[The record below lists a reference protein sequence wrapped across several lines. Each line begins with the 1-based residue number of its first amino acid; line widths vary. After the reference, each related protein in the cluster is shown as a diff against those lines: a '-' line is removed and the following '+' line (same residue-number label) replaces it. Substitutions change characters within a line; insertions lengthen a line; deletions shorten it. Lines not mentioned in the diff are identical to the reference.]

1 MKRLIAIILALCTL
15 SLSGCA
21 VFQELQDG
29 MGEAF
34 GTVVAFCEALEEDN
48 FDAAATLLHAQG
60 TLNKENLSAKIAK
73 LEQTHGIDFSDGIT
87 FKHRTS
93 FSSSYYTSEY
103 DGSAFEATYEI
114 LVGKVSVTL
123 FFTVVR
129 NDAGYG
135 IYHFGL
141 E

>member
-1 MKRLIAIILALCTL
+1 MKRLLAIILALCTL

-21 VFQELQDG
+21 IFEQLQDG

-34 GTVVAFCEALEEDN
+34 GTVVAFCEALEEEN
-48 FDAAATLLHAQG
+48 YDAAATLLHAQS
-60 TLNKENLSAKIAK
+60 TLNKENLSAEIAK
-73 LEQTHGIDFSDGIT
+73 LEKTHGIDFSDGIT

-103 DGSAFEATYEI
+103 DGSAYEASYEI
-114 LVGKVSVTL
+114 FVGKVSVTL

-129 NDAGYG
+129 NDSGYG